1 MIEASDF
8 PTSAQEGPACQVRIG
23 VFAKATSVLTSRT
36 LLAKRDGRL
45 LLDFL

>member
-1 MIEASDF
+1 MIEVSEF
-8 PTSAQEGPACQVRIG
+8 PPNAQEGPACQVRSG

-45 LLDFL
+45 LVNFL

>member
-1 MIEASDF
+1 MIEVSEF
-8 PTSAQEGPACQVRIG
+8 PPSAQEGPACQVRSG

-45 LLDFL
+45 LVDFL